1 MPTIKELKSRLRSH
15 NAKHCVKVSG
25 RKSELMQRVQRIG
38 GGVAATSSPKLPP
51 GVTGR
56 SRARKRKMQQP
67 PPPPKRSGLAARMA
81 GGLDRPVQVKPPPK
95 KAKKRTK
102 PNFKQMAANA
112 PEDQGRRLGKTVSKF
127 ENMARMRADKK
138 KMKKWRETLQ

>member
-1 MPTIKELKSRLRSH
+1 MATVKELKAQLKAH
-15 NAKHCVKVSG
+15 NAKHCVKVTG
-25 RKSELMQRVQRIG
+25 KKSELVQRVQRIG

-67 PPPPKRSGLAARMA
+67 PPP
-81 GGLDRPVQVKPPPK
+81 QVKPPPK
-95 KAKKRTK
+95 KAKKRIAPT
-102 PNFKQMAANA
+102 NFKQLAANA